1 MPKALVPGLHYVSV
15 LVEHGLAE
23 VYTLKANGLGVS
35 YIPKLDATKH
45 PELLTAED
53 HYFSVPTSNKDS

>member
-1 MPKALVPGLHYVSV
+1 MPKALFSGLHYVSV

-23 VYTLKANGLGVS
+23 VYTLEANGLGVS
-35 YIPKLDATKH
+35 YISRLDATEH

>member
-1 MPKALVPGLHYVSV
+1 MSV

-23 VYTLKANGLGVS
+23 VYTLEANGLGVS
-35 YIPKLDATKH
+35 YMSRLDATEH